1 VNSEL
6 VTPLERGVE
15 RRRTLRRPAREL
27 AITAMGPLTM
37 LAGVVWAVA
46 QPYRL
51 AFLHPEGKGFYDFL
65 VQPQLLVVAVGL
77 FFILVITPGILEDL
91 EDGDGSSR

>member
-6 VTPLERGVE
+6 VTPLERGAE
-15 RRRTLRRPAREL
+15 RRRSLRRPAREL
-27 AITAMGPLTM
+27 MITAIGPLTM

-46 QPYRL
+46 QPYRIT
-51 AFLHPEGKGFYDFL
+51 FLRPEGKGLYDFL
-65 VQPQLLVVAVGL
+65 VQPPLLVVAVGL

-91 EDGDGSSR
+91 EDADGSPR